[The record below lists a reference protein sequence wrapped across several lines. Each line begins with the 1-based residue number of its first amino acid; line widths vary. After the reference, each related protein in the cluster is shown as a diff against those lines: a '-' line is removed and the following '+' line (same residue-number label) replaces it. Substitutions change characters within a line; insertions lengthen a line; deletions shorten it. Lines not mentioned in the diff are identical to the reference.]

1 MLKQILH
8 NQGLTSKEIGIY
20 TCLLE
25 FGEQPASIIAR
36 KVGLPR
42 SGCYIIL
49 AKLCSRGLLVQIIK
63 NRLTYYAAS
72 SPSNLLERIQQ
83 NHSREIK
90 QIETLKLNL
99 KINQKNQ
106 PGFGNNSRAHY
117 FSGQSAIE
125 KLIEQ
130 ILFNSRESSSRV
142 VLSANLFTP
151 IKSADLLPVSAQNHR
166 ILTSQKLPHLNTK
179 NIVKKLPTSFDLG
192 LDVIINHRELA
203 CICLPENFAIHIES
217 PLIASCMGKVFD
229 FVWKISRQF

>member
-8 NQGLTSKEIGIY
+8 NQGLTTKEIAIY

-49 AKLCSRGLLVQIIK
+49 AKLCSRGLIVQIIK

-72 SPSNLLERIQQ
+72 SPSNLLEQIQQ

-90 QIETLKLNL
+90 QIETLKLDL
-99 KINQKNQ
+99 KIHKQQQ

-117 FSGQSAIE
+117 FSGQPAIE

-130 ILFNSRESSSRV
+130 ILFNSRQSSSRI
-142 VLSANLFTP
+142 SFSTNLLTQT
-151 IKSADLLPVSAQNHR
+151 KSADLLPVAAENHR
-166 ILTSQKLPHLNTK
+166 ILTSQKLPHLNRK
-179 NIVKKLPTSFDLG
+179 NIVKKIPAYFDLG
-192 LDVIINHRELA
+192 LDIIINHQELA

-217 PLIASCMGKVFD
+217 PLIARSMIKVFD
-229 FVWKISRQF
+229 FIWKFSRDF